1 MKAHAIEGDFKGW
14 VNHALRQSALFA
26 SYDAAT
32 LERVVQRAKLFEAP
46 PGEVFIQEGDNADY
60 FYLLLMGEAVVQTV
74 DAESGVLIELGRVRP
89 VEPIG
94 ELAFVSGIPHT
105 ATAVVLRSA
114 YLLGFDEEAFD
125 SMMERLPGF
134 ARRLSRV
141 SAARLQAV
149 SKRVG
154 LPEVARSELR
164 VPEKEV
170 VALLPE
176 HMIREFRLIPLR
188 READGVVV
196 GFVDRPHRQLV
207 DVVRQALAGA
217 SLTPVRIASRDFE
230 DLARPFGLAGELASS
245 WNGPSTAPEQSS
257 PAGRLSYDQS
267 TDARTSAATAKT
279 RGRARVQTA
288 AVASVEQLS
297 LMEPILRRMLE
308 VNASDLHLS
317 AGQCLRWRIDGDL
330 LEIPEQPIPGQNEIY
345 ELLEPFM
352 STRSLEEFDLHHD
365 CDFAFA
371 VSGVGRF
378 RVNMFRD
385 NNGVGAAFRL
395 IPATIPTMD
404 QVGIPKAAQRLT
416 ELNAGLVLVCGPTGS
431 GKSTTLATMIHHI
444 NQVRKSHIITIEDP
458 VEFHHESRVA
468 KVTQREVGKNTSGF
482 QRALRSALR
491 EDPDIVLVGELRD
504 LETMSLALETAQT
517 GHLVFGTLHTSTAIG
532 TIDRIIDMFPVE
544 QHNQVRSTLADVL
557 KGIIN
562 QHLCR
567 RITGG
572 RVAAFETLLASSAV
586 ANCIRSAKTTNIA
599 TIMTTNK
606 ANGNKTMNED
616 LEALVRARTIDV
628 HEALSRSPDRPE
640 LRQRLGI
647 AT

>member
-14 VNHALRQSALFA
+14 VSNALRQSALFA
-26 SYDAAT
+26 SYDVAM
-32 LERVVQRAKLFEAP
+32 LERVVQLATLFEVP
-46 PGEVFIQEGDNADY
+46 PGEVFIREGDTADY
-60 FYLLLMGEAVVQTV
+60 FYLLLMGEAIVQTV
-74 DAESGVLIELGRVRP
+74 DAESGALIELGRVRP
-89 VEPIG
+89 VEPLG
-94 ELAFVSGIPHT
+94 EMAFLGGTLRT
-105 ATAVVLRSA
+105 ATAVALRSA
-114 YLLGFDEEAFD
+114 YLLGFDEPAFD
-125 SMMERLPGF
+125 SMMDRLPGF
-134 ARRLSRV
+134 ARRLGKV
-141 SAARLQAV
+141 SAARLQAM
-149 SKRVG
+149 SRRVG
-154 LPEVARSELR
+154 LPEVARSELQ

-176 HMIREFRLIPLR
+176 ELIREFRLIPLR
-188 READGVVV
+188 READAVVV
-196 GFVDRPHRQLV
+196 GFVDRPHRQLI
-207 DVVRQALAGA
+207 DVVRRSLARA
-217 SLTPVRIASRDFE
+217 NLTPVRIASHDFE
-230 DLARPFGLAGELASS
+230 DLARPFGLAGALASPS
-245 WNGPSTAPEQSS
+245 NGTSAAWERSS
-257 PAGRLSYDQS
+257 PAERLSDEQGTES
-267 TDARTSAATAKT
+267 RQSAATPKT
-279 RGRARVQTA
+279 RRRARVQTSV
-288 AVASVEQLS
+288 VASVEQLS

-317 AGQCLRWRIDGDL
+317 AGQCPRWRIDGDL
-330 LEIPEQPIPGQNEIY
+330 LEIPEQLIPRPNEIY
-345 ELLEPFM
+345 EMLQPFM
-352 STRSLEEFDLHHD
+352 STRSLEEFDVHHD

-404 QVGIPKAAQRLT
+404 QVGIPKGAQRLT

-444 NQVRKSHIITIEDP
+444 NQTRKSHIITIEDP

-468 KVTQREVGKNTSGF
+468 MVTQREVGKNTSGF

-562 QHLCR
+562 QNLCR
-567 RITGG
+567 RIAGG

-586 ANCIRSAKTTNIA
+586 ANCIRSSKTTNIA

-628 HEALSRSPDRPE
+628 QEALSRSPDRPE
-640 LRQRLGI
+640 LRQRMGM

>member
-14 VNHALRQSALFA
+14 VNNALRQAALFA
-26 SYDAAT
+26 SYDAAM
-32 LERVVQRAKLFEAP
+32 LERVVQLAKLFEVP
-46 PGEVFIQEGDNADY
+46 PGEVFIREGDSADY
-60 FYLLLMGEAVVQTV
+60 FYLLLMGEAIVQTV
-74 DAESGVLIELGRVRP
+74 EAESGALIELSRVRP
-89 VEPIG
+89 VEPLG
-94 ELAFVSGIPHT
+94 ELAFLGGTPRT
-105 ATAVVLRSA
+105 ATVVAARNT
-114 YLLGFDEEAFD
+114 YLLGFDEPAFD
-125 SMMERLPGF
+125 SMMDRLPGF
-134 ARRLSRV
+134 ARRLGRV
-141 SAARLQAV
+141 SAERLQAV
-149 SKRVG
+149 SRRVG
-154 LPEVARSELR
+154 LPEITRAELQ
-164 VPEKEV
+164 VPEKDV
-170 VALLPE
+170 VALLPAE
-176 HMIREFRLIPLR
+176 MIQEFRLIPLR
-188 READGVVV
+188 READAVVV

-207 DVVRQALAGA
+207 DVVRRSLSGA
-217 SLTPVRIASRDFE
+217 RLTPVRIASHDFE
-230 DLARPFGLAGELASS
+230 DLARPFGLAGAMASASS
-245 WNGPSTAPEQSS
+245 AASPAQDRSS
-257 PAGRLSYDQS
+257 PAGRSPDDQS
-267 TDARTSAATAKT
+267 AEARTSAVAKGRT
-279 RGRARVQTA
+279 RSRVQTSV
-288 AVASVEQLS
+288 VASVEQLS
-297 LMEPILRRMLE
+297 LMEPMLRRMLE

-317 AGQCLRWRIDGDL
+317 AAQSPRWRIDGDL
-330 LEIPEQPIPGQNEIY
+330 LEIPEQPIPGPNEIY

-352 STRSLEEFDLHHD
+352 STRSLEEFDQHHD

-404 QVGIPKAAQRLT
+404 QVGIPRGAQRLT

-444 NQVRKSHIITIEDP
+444 NQTRKSHIITIEDP

-557 KGIIN
+557 KGVIN
-562 QHLCR
+562 QNLCR

-628 HEALSRSPDRPE
+628 QEALSRSPDRPE
-640 LRQRLGI
+640 LRQRLGM